1 MLLATSIIV
10 LVMLSLGSV
19 LLAAHA
25 QDQPSANGSQN
36 QSAQKPTEQ
45 KQGGEYSGFEE
56 TGPPQ
61 AGPTPNKNANP
72 TPQAPI
78 SGLDVQEQNK
88 TTATAAAQDAPVN
101 NLGSPLGSGLIIGMG
116 ALAAGIVVAVS
127 WYFKKRKSA

>member
-1 MLLATSIIV
+1 
-10 LVMLSLGSV
+10 MLSLGSV

-25 QDQPSANGSQN
+25 QNQPSANGSQN

-56 TGPPQ
+56 TGPQ
-61 AGPTPNKNANP
+61 AGSIPNKNANP

-78 SGLDVQEQNK
+78 SGLGVQEQNK

-101 NLGSPLGSGLIIGMG
+101 NPGSPLGSGLIIGMG

>member
-1 MLLATSIIV
+1 
-10 LVMLSLGSV
+10 MLSLGSV

-25 QDQPSANGSQN
+25 QNQPSTNGSQN

-56 TGPPQ
+56 TGPQQ

-78 SGLDVQEQNK
+78 SGLDVPEQNK
-88 TTATAAAQDAPVN
+88 TTATAAA
-101 NLGSPLGSGLIIGMG
+101 
-116 ALAAGIVVAVS
+116 
-127 WYFKKRKSA
+127 

>member
-25 QDQPSANGSQN
+25 QNQPSANGPQN

-56 TGPPQ
+56 TGPQ
-61 AGPTPNKNANP
+61 AGPIPNKNANP
-72 TPQAPI
+72 TPQAPV

-101 NLGSPLGSGLIIGMG
+101 NPGSPLGSGLIIGMG
-116 ALAAGIVVAVS
+116 ALAAGIVVAGS

>member
-25 QDQPSANGSQN
+25 QNQPSANGSQN

-56 TGPPQ
+56 TGPQ
-61 AGPTPNKNANP
+61 AGPIPNKNANP
-72 TPQAPI
+72 TPQAPV

-101 NLGSPLGSGLIIGMG
+101 NPGSPPLGL
-116 ALAAGIVVAVS
+116 VS
-127 WYFKKRKSA
+127 L

>member
-61 AGPTPNKNANP
+61 AGPTPNKNATIP
-72 TPQAPI
+72 PKLQ
-78 SGLDVQEQNK
+78 
-88 TTATAAAQDAPVN
+88 
-101 NLGSPLGSGLIIGMG
+101 
-116 ALAAGIVVAVS
+116 
-127 WYFKKRKSA
+127 

>member
-1 MLLATSIIV
+1 MLLATSSV
-10 LVMLSLGSV
+10 ALVMLSLGSV

-56 TGPPQ
+56 TGPQ
-61 AGPTPNKNANP
+61 AGPIPNKNANP
-72 TPQAPI
+72 TPQAPV

-116 ALAAGIVVAVS
+116 ALAAGIVVAGS

>member
-56 TGPPQ
+56 TGPQ
-61 AGPTPNKNANP
+61 AGPIPNKNANP
-72 TPQAPI
+72 TPQAPV

-101 NLGSPLGSGLIIGMG
+101 NPGSPLGSGLIIGMG

>member
-1 MLLATSIIV
+1 
-10 LVMLSLGSV
+10 MLSLGSV
-19 LLAAHA
+19 LLAARA

-56 TGPPQ
+56 TGPQ
-61 AGPTPNKNANP
+61 EAGPIPNKNANP
-72 TPQAPI
+72 TPQAPV

-88 TTATAAAQDAPVN
+88 TTATAAQDAPVN
-101 NLGSPLGSGLIIGMG
+101 NPGSPLGSGLIIGMG